1 MFKSKRSPT
10 IKPLKLGQNPIKRGP
25 YRTNPI
31 AKPKNWLWL
40 FFGLML
46 LGGLGAVI
54 YFLVVKENFEN
65 KNNDE
70 PEPTVRDY
78 DAYARKLLSGK

>member
-10 IKPLKLGQNPIKRGP
+10 IKPLKLGQNPVKRGP

-31 AKPKNWLWL
+31 TKPNNWLWL
-40 FFGLML
+40 FFGLIL
-46 LGGLGAVI
+46 LGGLSAVI

-65 KNNDE
+65 
-70 PEPTVRDY
+70 PTPTARDY
-78 DAYARKLLSGK
+78 DTVAQKLLGGV